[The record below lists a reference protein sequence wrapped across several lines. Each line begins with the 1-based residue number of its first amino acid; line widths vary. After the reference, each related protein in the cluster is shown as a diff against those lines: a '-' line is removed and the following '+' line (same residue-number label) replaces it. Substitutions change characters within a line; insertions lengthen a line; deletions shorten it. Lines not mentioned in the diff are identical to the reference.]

1 MLQRKEEELIKRQ
14 AIERRALPK
23 RIRAERKARDMM
35 FRESLRI
42 STQLDPDGEREK
54 LKKVKT
60 SWNKCESKYLSDLL
74 DRGVFIQFQ
83 EQEKKRYTQEQQRF
97 DIKHV
102 KQLEELRATAEG
114 TIRWVAKK
122 KKSPKNSFTN
132 SSAMYQYNHPRSEL
146 EQLQNEKRKALL
158 EHETAKLRECDEAL
172 QRELREWKGQLHPR
186 KQVFI
191 KISPILFWTR
201 EE

>member
-1 MLQRKEEELIKRQ
+1 MLQRKEEELVKRQ

-54 LKKVKT
+54 LKKVKIHKPLSVNET
-60 SWNKCESKYLSDLL
+60 NVSKYFSDIP
-74 DRGVFIQFQ
+74 DRCVLILQFQ

-114 TIRWVAKK
+114 TIR
-122 KKSPKNSFTN
+122 
-132 SSAMYQYNHPRSEL
+132 
-146 EQLQNEKRKALL
+146 
-158 EHETAKLRECDEAL
+158 
-172 QRELREWKGQLHPR
+172 
-186 KQVFI
+186 
-191 KISPILFWTR
+191 
-201 EE
+201 